1 MAGHINTTLGSLGQ
15 SLEILSPNPGFPSRG
30 DEPITVGS
38 ITCGSDVYTIKHVNE
53 FGPEVSVL
61 KNGAVQGSPYVDF
74 PYSKIGF
81 ANRYREGVGTVFFY
95 VACDDAT
102 DLPPTIVEN
111 TGGGAYPYAALTLGS
126 YNWEEI
132 AVPDQEWDESPS
144 TDPYNDPGNNSSRGG
159 EEADTM
165 PFDTND
171 LQVSLPTPNAWD
183 YDISKLC
190 TLYRLDS
197 TQLASLGAAL
207 FDNNF
212 WTDLK
217 NKFSGL
223 SDPLSMILSVY
234 QLPLSGTGSGDTFK
248 LGGIELET
256 SGGSPISCK
265 KITGRYVPLT
275 FGDVLLKEVWGTA
288 KDYTDIEL
296 SIFLPFCG
304 EKALDPEIVVG
315 SRLSLSGHLDM
326 WTGDVVYILKVTK
339 TTSTGYFDVQAVPYR
354 WTGNCAKKFPIGRVD
369 TSGAIMNL
377 VASGLQIVGG
387 AALSAATGNA
397 AGLIGAT
404 AGAANLLGTG
414 VRPSVQSSGNVS
426 GAAGYMDYTYPYLMI
441 KRGVPQYP
449 NNWREHIGAP
459 RYQTFLVSVL
469 SGYTEFHEIHVD
481 SVTGATDAE
490 KIMIENTLKAGVYL

>member
-1 MAGHINTTLGSLGQ
+1 MAGHINTSIGSLEQ
-15 SLEILSPNPGFPSRG
+15 SLEILQPNPGFPSRG

-38 ITCGSDVYTIKHVNE
+38 ITCGTDVYTIKHKNE
-53 FGPEVSVL
+53 FGPEVTVL

-74 PYSKIGF
+74 PYSKVGF

-95 VACDDAT
+95 VACNDAT
-102 DLPPTIVEN
+102 DLPSTIVEN

-126 YNWEEI
+126 YNWDDI

-144 TDPYNDPGNNSSRGG
+144 TDINDPGNMDIRGG
-159 EEADTM
+159 EEANTM

-171 LQVSLPTPNAWD
+171 LQVSLPTPSAWD

-197 TQLASLGAAL
+197 TQLAGLGSAL
-207 FDNNF
+207 FDNDF

-223 SDPLSMILSVY
+223 SDPLSMMLSVY
-234 QLPLSGTGSGDTFK
+234 QLPISGVGSATTFK
-248 LGGIELET
+248 LGGIELEA
-256 SGGSPISCK
+256 SGTPISCN
-265 KITGRYVPLT
+265 KITARYASLT
-275 FGDVLLKEVWGTA
+275 FGEIWLKEVWGTA

-304 EKALDPEIVVG
+304 EKSLDPEIVVAG
-315 SRLSLSGHLDM
+315 KLSLSGYLDM
-326 WTGDVVYILKVTK
+326 WTGDVVYLLKVK
-339 TTSTGYFDVQAVPYR
+339 KSTSAGYFTTESVPYR

-369 TSGAIMNL
+369 TTGAIMNL
-377 VASGLQIVGG
+377 VASGLQIAGG

-397 AGLIGAT
+397 AGLVGAA
-404 AGAANLLGTG
+404 AGAANMLGTG
-414 VRPSVQSSGNVS
+414 VRPNVQSSGNVS
-426 GAAGYMDYTYPYLMI
+426 GAAGYMDFTYPYLMI

-449 NNWREHIGAP
+449 NNWRAHIGAP
-459 RYQTFLVSVL
+459 RYQEFLIASLTGFTSFAEV
-469 SGYTEFHEIHVD
+469 HVD
-481 SVTGATDAE
+481 SVTGATNAE
-490 KIMIENTLKAGVYL
+490 KTMIENELKSGVYL